1 MEHVAVGT
9 IGRAGLADVKVPPKT
24 IAHTL
29 VVSGVVAMSIAA
41 AVFLGLDGWAYYSA
55 PASARGYMPQHQLMR
70 PSGRVGQP
78 LGVAGFA
85 LMLVPVAYAIRKKV
99 RRLREAGSLKTW
111 LEVHVF
117 CGIVGPVLVSF
128 HTAFKFN
135 GIVSVAYWSMVLV
148 ALSGVVGR
156 YLYLRI
162 PRSLRGQ
169 ELTRAEID
177 ARAARLSEAIAAAR
191 LPNRTLADIEAF
203 ERRTVLAETQRAR
216 VPSWYELAAGE
227 IRLRRQIRQIHRTMR
242 TDGASPLHHEAVAL
256 VAERATLLRRTA
268 YLKKTKTLFDLW
280 HVFHMP
286 LVYAMFAIVVVHVG
300 FTLYMG
306 YVPFGD

>member
-1 MEHVAVGT
+1 MESVTVGT
-9 IGRAGLADVKVPPKT
+9 IERSNLVETRITLKALG
-24 IAHTL
+24 HTL
-29 VVSGVVAMSIAA
+29 VVSGVVAA
-41 AVFLGLDGWAYYSA
+41 AVAGAVFIGLDGWQYYA
-55 PASARGYMPQHQLMR
+55 ASASERGYMPQHQLLR

-78 LGVAGFA
+78 FGVAGFV
-85 LMLVPVAYAIRKKV
+85 LMLVPVAYAVRKKV
-99 RRLREAGSLKTW
+99 RRFREAGSLKTW

-135 GIVSVAYWSMVLV
+135 GLVSVAYWSMVLV

-156 YLYLRI
+156 YLYVRI

-177 ARAARLSEAIAAAR
+177 ERARTLSESIAAAR
-191 LPNRTLADIEAF
+191 LPDRALTDIEAF
-203 ERRTVLAETQRAR
+203 ERRAVPVETHL
-216 VPSWYELAAGE
+216 PSWYALAVGEL
-227 IRLRRQIRQIHRTMR
+227 RLRRQIRQMHRTM
-242 TDGASPLHHEAVAL
+242 GAEHASPLHLEALEL
-256 VAERATLLRRTA
+256 VVERATLLRRTA
-268 YLKKTKTLFDLW
+268 YLRKTKTLFDLW

-286 LVYAMFAIVVVHVG
+286 LVYAMFAIVLVHVG
-300 FTLYMG
+300 FTLYLG

>member
-1 MEHVAVGT
+1 MMDSATAQPVVRPGIVNAPIT
-9 IGRAGLADVKVPPKT
+9 LRALG
-24 IAHTL
+24 HTL
-29 VVSGVVAMSIAA
+29 VISGIVAAVVAVAIF
-41 AVFLGLDGWAYYSA
+41 VGLDGWPYYA
-55 PASARGYMPQHQLMR
+55 ASVSERGYMTQHPLLR

-78 LGVAGFA
+78 LGVAGFL
-85 LMLVPVAYAIRKKV
+85 LMLVPVAYAVRKKV
-99 RRLREAGSLKTW
+99 RRLREVGSLKTW
-111 LEVHVF
+111 LEIHVF

-135 GIVSVAYWSMVLV
+135 GLVSVAYWSMVLV

-156 YLYLRI
+156 YLYVRI

-177 ARAARLSEAIAAAR
+177 ARAQKLGEAIAAAR
-191 LPNRTLADIEAF
+191 LPERTLAEIETF
-203 ERRTVLAETQRAR
+203 ERRTVPAENLS
-216 VPSWYELAAGE
+216 PSWYELAAGE
-227 IRLRRQIRQIHRTMR
+227 LRLRRAIRQIHHKMNADR
-242 TDGASPLHHEAVAL
+242 ASSLHHAAIAL

-268 YLKKTKTLFDLW
+268 YLKKTKKIFDLW

-286 LVYAMFAIVVVHVG
+286 LVYAMFSIVLIHVG
-300 FTLYMG
+300 FTLYLG